1 MSANNIDFVDFRDI
15 KGYFKFGFFKY
26 FGLFA
31 CIYPYC
37 FIIIIFSQKI
47 QMLLSNPF
55 LSPGLNLT
63 D

>member
-15 KGYFKFGFFKY
+15 KGYFEFEFFKY

-31 CIYPYC
+31 CIYPCC
-37 FIIIIFSQKI
+37 FIIIIFSQKN